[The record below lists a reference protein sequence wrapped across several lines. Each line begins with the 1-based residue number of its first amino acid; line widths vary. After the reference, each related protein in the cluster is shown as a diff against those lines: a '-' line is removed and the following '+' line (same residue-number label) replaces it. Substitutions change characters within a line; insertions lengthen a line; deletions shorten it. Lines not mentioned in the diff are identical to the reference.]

1 MKGKTTRIRIG
12 TALLAGCIGILRAGN
27 AMPFNTPP
35 SMSPDSMCCAGKQ
48 PAWVTLPEIAP
59 DESGYAAGVSAMYA
73 GATGDVLIA
82 AGGANFPAIPAAE
95 GGKKVFYDGIYL
107 LRDGAWSRVGTLPAP
122 AAYGVCFPL
131 ADGLVL
137 VGGANA
143 SGALRSVIRL
153 CAKKDEVILCE
164 LPALPHAVEQAAGAA
179 IDGILYIAGGL
190 SDGKPS
196 PALLALDT
204 KTVEPQWRTL
214 APLPEA
220 FVQPVMAASAGRLY
234 LWGGFDPE
242 KGTVSAKGY
251 RYDPATDIWCEIP
264 GLPDG
269 GTLTGGCAATLA
281 DGRIACAGGVDRAI
295 FSAALRLPAEKLRDY
310 LSQPPAAYRFRREL
324 WIFDVETERWSLV
337 GASDRT
343 ARAGATL
350 VPFDGGL
357 CLLGGEIK
365 PGIRT
370 PDVCRTDN
378 LK

>member
-1 MKGKTTRIRIG
+1 MKGKTARIRIG
-12 TALLAGCIGILRAGN
+12 AVLLAGCVGILRVGN

-35 SMSPDSMCCAGKQ
+35 SMSPDSMCCTGKQ
-48 PAWVTLPEIAP
+48 PAWITLPEIAP

-73 GATGDVLIA
+73 GAVGDVLIA

-95 GGKKVFYDGIYL
+95 GGEKVFYDGIHL
-107 LRDGAWSRVGTLPAP
+107 LRNGAWSRAGKLPAP
-122 AAYGVCFPL
+122 AAYGVSLP
-131 ADGLVL
+131 AGHDLVFI
-137 VGGANA
+137 GGANA
-143 SGALRSVIRL
+143 SGALRSVLAISL
-153 CAKKDEVILCE
+153 KDGEAVLRK
-164 LPALPHAVEQAAGAA
+164 LPALPFAVEQAAGAA

-196 PALLALDT
+196 STLLSLDT
-204 KTVEPQWRTL
+204 RAANPRWRTL

-234 LWGGFDPE
+234 LWGGFDPA

-281 DGRIACAGGVDRAI
+281 DGRIACAGGVDRTI
-295 FSAALRLPAEKLRDY
+295 FAAALQFPAEKLRDY
-310 LSQPPAAYRFRREL
+310 LSQPPAAYRFRTEV
-324 WIFDVETERWSLV
+324 WIFDPASEQWSPA
-337 GASDRT
+337 GASCRT
-343 ARAGATL
+343 ARAGAAL
-350 VPFDGGL
+350 VPHAGGL
-357 CLLGGEIK
+357 YLLGGEIK

-370 PDVCRTDN
+370 PDVCRTDH